1 MTSTLNISGSNES
14 KKPVLPVLPTTSQD
28 LGTDWDSL
36 RGLTKNVP
44 QKPRSTWLRTALLA
58 VLLIVAL
65 AFLGLLLH
73 DHMPALVSFGQELS
87 ETVHRFASGTPT
99 PSTAARGPALPDV
112 RRAHSKHASSH
123 VSVPDYLPEQVDDPA
138 FHPFYATAVIAGR
151 RVALASNNGIVVVD
165 VASGSWN
172 FAPQSE

>member
-1 MTSTLNISGSNES
+1 MPGLKTS
-14 KKPVLPVLPTTSQD
+14 SQD

-99 PSTAARGPALPDV
+99 PSTAAHGAALPDL
-112 RRAHSKHASSH
+112 RRARSKHRASNF
-123 VSVPDYLPEQVDDPA
+123 SVPESLPEQVDDPA
-138 FHPFYATAVIAGR
+138 FRPFYATAVIAGR
-151 RVALASNNGIVVVD
+151 RVALASNNGIVVLD
-165 VASGSWN
+165 VATGSWN
-172 FAPQSE
+172 FASQSE